1 LGKRQIEWG
10 PVKLDIIVRCP
21 KCWKELQLGDLG
33 THAALDHGNDIEARE
48 KLMDIGMDII
58 NELVETIPG
67 GWKGTNDL
75 IREILY
81 NNLEFQVIRSDEYHF
96 IDSNSQE
103 VYVIPTPSRAFVN
116 ANAIFYYSQ
125 SILNDFKKLKEINSG
140 CKCLENLLENSY
152 YHHYVGWHMFR
163 PIGFLLTISI
173 AGDAGG
179 GLEGLALYARQ
190 LLEELELS
198 LVLDLHRDFRDTIL
212 ERKLEDHDNI
222 MNNRGFIETKDLGV
236 KRLSEYLKE
245 LLYDERLDNIKQ
257 IPDAVIRGCG
267 NAYNLLSNVYKMLSE
282 WIHSTTRTKIIRKE
296 TGAISHITFSSYWDS
311 KQDLA
316 TMGYILEAVF
326 DALVTAHHIWLR
338 KFVSR
343 AKERCKKVCDDVRSP
358 WEGSDFVYIPLTL
371 VRIIQPIHCYDL
383 EIVVKRDEERSQNAC
398 RE

>member
-1 LGKRQIEWG
+1 
-10 PVKLDIIVRCP
+10 VRCP

-33 THAALDHGNDIEARE
+33 THAALDHGNDIKARE
-48 KLMDIGMDII
+48 ELMDIGMDII
-58 NELVETIPG
+58 NKLVETIPG
-67 GWKGTNDL
+67 DWKGTNDL
-75 IREILY
+75 IRKILY
-81 NNLEFQVIRSDEYHF
+81 ENLEFQVICSDEYHF

-198 LVLDLHRDFRDTIL
+198 LVLDLHRDFRDTSL
-212 ERKLEDHDNI
+212 ERKLEAHDNI

-282 WIHSTTRTKIIRKE
+282 WIHSTTRTKIIRFE
-296 TGAISHITFSSYWDS
+296 TGALSHVMLTSYWDS
-311 KQDLA
+311 KQDLV

-343 AKERCKKVCDDVRSP
+343 ARERCKGECDVRSP

-383 EIVVKRDEERSQNAC
+383 EIRVKRDEERSQNAC